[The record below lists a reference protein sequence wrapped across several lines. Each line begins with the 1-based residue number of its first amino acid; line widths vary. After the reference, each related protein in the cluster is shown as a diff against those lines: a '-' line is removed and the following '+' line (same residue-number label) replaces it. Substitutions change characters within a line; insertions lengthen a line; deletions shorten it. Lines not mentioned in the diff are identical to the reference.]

1 MIRKILHCLTII
13 LLVSI
18 IAPSVAFGDEQ
29 QTDTAYYFGE
39 TVDAGLD
46 TGYSESTEISRDNW
60 HFGWELGKFVVSGYT
75 SVHESEQGYPVFLKT
90 TGDEIQLTFKLEQNI
105 DALNSNE
112 NLIVWGD
119 NNGYNVHFGIDKTDF
134 GRGTL
139 IVRQTNY
146 QNSISEP
153 QIYTNYLS
161 GIEDNANT
169 EIILL
174 EEGNYEVQ
182 LDYELRNNLRKIGPL
197 SVFPDYADYKI
208 DFYFQVRNGNCMVY
222 PFDLTTGSELT
233 NESYAPNGFYL
244 DLAKSR
250 YLDVNVK
257 KEVMSAGANG
267 LVEDTRF
274 NGPARDGDKY
284 TEEGIYTITASNP
297 STRQETVKK
306 IYVGNNPVLKAYAVT
321 GMSIEQINEH
331 LAEGYTINEDGIL
344 ITPSYNT
351 AESTYSSERKNDN
364 LAIVCIAIICF
375 VAAIAVM
382 IILQRGKKKLRLPK
396 ETNQLPPNDDSF
408 FIDNNRSNKQ

>member
-1 MIRKILHCLTII
+1 
-13 LLVSI
+13 
-18 IAPSVAFGDEQ
+18 
-29 QTDTAYYFGE
+29 
-39 TVDAGLD
+39 
-46 TGYSESTEISRDNW
+46 
-60 HFGWELGKFVVSGYT
+60 
-75 SVHESEQGYPVFLKT
+75 
-90 TGDEIQLTFKLEQNI
+90 
-105 DALNSNE
+105 
-112 NLIVWGD
+112 VWGD